1 MQLKVGQQGL
11 TLMEILVT
19 MFILAV
25 GLLGVASMQV
35 RAVQDSSNASY
46 RSIAIFY
53 ANDIVDRIRAN
64 PAAQAT
70 YADEGNASADNCFA
84 NTCTAAQMAGYD
96 IQTWLTNI
104 GDALP
109 AGSGE
114 LSVAAGNLYTV
125 EVNWTDRVEQGAN
138 AIATSRVTLTFEP

>member
-1 MQLKVGQQGL
+1 
-11 TLMEILVT
+11 
-19 MFILAV
+19 
-25 GLLGVASMQV
+25 
-35 RAVQDSSNASY
+35 
-46 RSIAIFY
+46 
-53 ANDIVDRIRAN
+53 
-64 PAAQAT
+64 
-70 YADEGNASADNCFA
+70 
-84 NTCTAAQMAGYD
+84 MAGYD

-114 LSVAAGNLYTV
+114 LSVAVGNLYTV

>member
-19 MFILAV
+19 MLILAV

-96 IQTWLTNI
+96 IQSWLTNI

-109 AGSGE
+109 GGEGE
-114 LSVAAGNLYTV
+114 LEATGNLYTV

>member
-19 MFILAV
+19 MLILAV

-35 RAVQDSSNASY
+35 SAVQDSSNASY

-70 YADEGNASADNCFA
+70 YADQGNASADNCLA

-109 AGSGE
+109 SGLGE
-114 LSVAAGNLYTV
+114 LEATGNLYTV
-125 EVNWTDRVEQGAN
+125 EVKWTDRVEQGAN